1 MSEETKKK
9 VDRLNVIMAIVI
21 AILAIVTIVIALI
34 INGAE
39 NSKMDKIRDAVKYA
53 CTDDVNED
61 YIMTITRCESRAA
74 DCPGA
79 EYYLVYMYTDEDGM
93 EVMYVRYYE
102 ERAEVFKQ

>member
-21 AILAIVTIVIALI
+21 AFLAIVTIVIALI

-39 NSKMDKIRDAVKYA
+39 NRKMDKIRDAVKYA
-53 CTDDVNED
+53 CTDDANED
-61 YIMTITRCESRAA
+61 YIMTITRCESRAS
-74 DCPGA
+74 DFPGA